1 MSSLSAASAYRGNGT
16 RRVGAAAPAIRRR
29 SSQVVKV
36 AADMGP
42 EMTGAIDKFIGENKV
57 VCFIKGTKEQP
68 RCGFSNTVVQIFSS
82 MGVPFETVDILAD
95 ENLRQGMKIY
105 SSWPTFP
112 QVYVDGEF
120 YGGCDICIGACAP
133 ILFSDSIAT
142 LTLPTPRSTSVAPT
156 SGGRVNS
163 VFRLSHFFPL

>member
-1 MSSLSAASAYRGNGT
+1 MTTSSAAMSSLSAVSAYRGNSSS
-16 RRVGAAAPAIRRR
+16 RRVGAAAPAAGRRR
-29 SSQVVKV
+29 SSQVVRV

-42 EMTGAIDKFIGENKV
+42 EMKGAIDKFIAENKV

-68 RCGFSNTVVQIFSS
+68 RCGFSNTVVQIFNS
-82 MGVPFETVDILAD
+82 MGVPFETVNILED

-120 YGGCDICIGACAP
+120 YGGCDICIGA
-133 ILFSDSIAT
+133 
-142 LTLPTPRSTSVAPT
+142 
-156 SGGRVNS
+156 
-163 VFRLSHFFPL
+163 

>member
-1 MSSLSAASAYRGNGT
+1 MSSLSAVSAYRGNSSS
-16 RRVGAAAPAIRRR
+16 RRVGAAAPAAGRRR
-29 SSQVVKV
+29 SSQVVRV

-42 EMTGAIDKFIGENKV
+42 EMKGAIDKFIAENKV

-68 RCGFSNTVVQIFSS
+68 RCGFSNTVVQIFNS
-82 MGVPFETVDILAD
+82 MGVPFETVNILED

-120 YGGCDICIGACAP
+120 YGGCDICIGA
-133 ILFSDSIAT
+133 
-142 LTLPTPRSTSVAPT
+142 
-156 SGGRVNS
+156 
-163 VFRLSHFFPL
+163 